1 MSEIQTSLDFRA
13 NAAAAIGD
21 SSLRASMRN
30 AADTFGTRRAA
41 AFATILDLDALRD
54 RASAVRLEVLDHLPA
69 YLEKFT
75 ANATR
80 AGAQVHRAHDAA
92 AARELIA
99 SILVDRGV
107 KMAAKGKS
115 MVSEE
120 VHLNPHLERAGIE
133 VVETDLGEYIIQ
145 LEGESP
151 SHIIVPAIHKNRQQ
165 VGRLFADRLDMPYS
179 DDPQVLTKIARKV
192 LREKFLAADAGISGA
207 NFAIAESGSL
217 VLFTNEGNG
226 RMVTTV
232 PPIHIAILSIEK
244 ILPSLADLPT
254 FIRLLPRS
262 ATGQAITSYVSVI
275 TGPRK
280 PGEATGAEELHV
292 VLLDNGRTDILAG
305 ECREMLKCIRCGACM
320 NVCPVYRTVGGHA
333 YGWTYPGPMGIILTT
348 LLTGM
353 ANSHPLVD
361 ASTLCGACVEVCPVR
376 IPLVPLILK
385 LRERKVLE
393 GYAKTME
400 RQGMRLFGAAARSPL
415 LFSLG
420 ERLSRFFWPLIRRF
434 GGANVA
440 GRLPEPAEQTFHV
453 KFRSKL

>member
-1 MSEIQTSLDFRA
+1 MSDVQTSLNFRA
-13 NAAAAIGD
+13 NAARAIENA
-21 SSLRASMRN
+21 SLRAAMRN

-41 AFATILDLDALRD
+41 AFSAIPDLEELRD
-54 RASAVRLEVLDHLPA
+54 RASAVRMEVLDNLPA
-69 YLEKFT
+69 YVERFT
-75 ANATR
+75 ANATK
-80 AGAQVHRAHDAA
+80 AGAVVHRASDAA
-92 AARELIA
+92 AAREIIA
-99 SILVDRGV
+99 SILKERGA
-107 KMAAKGKS
+107 KMVAKGKS

-120 VHLNPHLERAGIE
+120 IHLNAHLEAAGVE

-151 SHIIVPAIHKNRQQ
+151 SHIIVPAIHKNREQ
-165 VGRLFADRLDMPYS
+165 VGKLFAERLGVPYS
-179 DDPQVLTKIARKV
+179 DDPQVLTKIARRV

-226 RMVTTV
+226 RMVTTL
-232 PPIHIAILSIEK
+232 PPLHIAILSIEK
-244 ILPSLADLPT
+244 ILPSLTDLPT

-262 ATGQAITSYVSVI
+262 ATGQAITSYVSII
-275 TGPRK
+275 TGTRK
-280 PGEATGAEELHV
+280 PGEATGAEELHI
-292 VLLDNGRTDILAG
+292 VLLDNGRSEILAG

-333 YGWTYPGPMGIILTT
+333 YGWTYPGPMGMVLTT

-385 LRERKVLE
+385 LRERRVRE
-393 GYAKTME
+393 GFADRRE
-400 RQGMRLFGAAARSPL
+400 ELGMQIFGAAVKFPF
-415 LFSLG
+415 LFYWG
-420 ERLSRFFWPLIRRF
+420 ERLARLFWPLIRKF
-434 GGANVA
+434 GGKNVA
-440 GRLPEPAEQTFHV
+440 GRLPEPVERPFH
-453 KFRSKL
+453 RRMP

>member
-1 MSEIQTSLDFRA
+1 MSDVQTSLNFRA
-13 NAAAAIGD
+13 NAARAIENA
-21 SSLRASMRN
+21 SLRAAMRN

-41 AFATILDLDALRD
+41 AFSAIPDLEELRD
-54 RASAVRLEVLDHLPA
+54 RASAVRMEVLDNLPA
-69 YLEKFT
+69 YVERFT
-75 ANATR
+75 ANATK
-80 AGAQVHRAHDAA
+80 AGAVVHRASDAA
-92 AARELIA
+92 AAREIIA
-99 SILVDRGV
+99 SILKERGA
-107 KMAAKGKS
+107 KMVAKGKS

-120 VHLNPHLERAGIE
+120 IHLNAHLEAAGVE

-151 SHIIVPAIHKNRQQ
+151 SHIIVPAIHKNREQ
-165 VGRLFADRLDMPYS
+165 VGKLFAERLGVPYS
-179 DDPQVLTKIARKV
+179 DDPQVLTKIARRV

-226 RMVTTV
+226 RMVTTL
-232 PPIHIAILSIEK
+232 PPLHIAILSIEK
-244 ILPSLADLPT
+244 ILPSLKDLPT

-262 ATGQAITSYVSVI
+262 ATGQAITSYVSII
-275 TGPRK
+275 TGTRK
-280 PGEATGAEELHV
+280 PGEATGAEELQI
-292 VLLDNGRTDILAG
+292 VLLDNGRSEILAG

-333 YGWTYPGPMGIILTT
+333 YGWTYPGPMGMVLTT

-385 LRERKVLE
+385 LRERRVRE
-393 GYAKTME
+393 GFADRRE
-400 RQGMRLFGAAARSPL
+400 ELGMRIFGAAVKFPF
-415 LFSLG
+415 LFYWG
-420 ERLSRFFWPLIRRF
+420 ERLARLFWPLIRKF
-434 GGANVA
+434 GGENVA
-440 GRLPEPAEQTFHV
+440 GRLPGPVERPFH
-453 KFRSKL
+453 RRMP

>member
-1 MSEIQTSLDFRA
+1 MSDVQTSLNFRA
-13 NAAAAIGD
+13 NAARAIENA
-21 SSLRASMRN
+21 SLRAAMRN

-41 AFATILDLDALRD
+41 AFSAIPDLEELRD
-54 RASAVRLEVLDHLPA
+54 RASAVRMEVLDNLPA
-69 YLEKFT
+69 YVERFT
-75 ANATR
+75 ANATK
-80 AGAQVHRAHDAA
+80 AGAVVHRASDAA
-92 AARELIA
+92 AAREIIA
-99 SILVDRGV
+99 SILKERGA
-107 KMAAKGKS
+107 KMVAKGKS

-120 VHLNPHLERAGIE
+120 IHLNAHLEAAGVE

-151 SHIIVPAIHKNRQQ
+151 SHIIVPAIHKNREQ
-165 VGRLFADRLDMPYS
+165 VGKLFAERLGVPYS
-179 DDPQVLTKIARKV
+179 DDPQVLTKIARRV

-226 RMVTTV
+226 RMVTTL
-232 PPIHIAILSIEK
+232 PPLHIAILSIEK
-244 ILPSLADLPT
+244 ILPSLKDLPT

-262 ATGQAITSYVSVI
+262 ATGQAITSYVSII
-275 TGPRK
+275 TGTRK
-280 PGEATGAEELHV
+280 PGEATGAEELHI
-292 VLLDNGRTDILAG
+292 VLLDNGRSEILAG

-333 YGWTYPGPMGIILTT
+333 YGWTYPGPMGMVLTT

-385 LRERKVLE
+385 LRERRVRE
-393 GYAKTME
+393 GFADRRE
-400 RQGMRLFGAAARSPL
+400 ELGMQIFGAAVKFPF
-415 LFSLG
+415 LFYWG
-420 ERLSRFFWPLIRRF
+420 ERLARLFWPLIRKF
-434 GGANVA
+434 GGKNVA
-440 GRLPEPAEQTFHV
+440 GRLPEPVERPFH
-453 KFRSKL
+453 RRMP

>member
-1 MSEIQTSLDFRA
+1 MSANQTSLDFRA

-21 SSLRASMRN
+21 TSLRAAMRN
-30 AADTFGTRRAA
+30 AADTFGTRRTA
-41 AFATILDLDALRD
+41 AFEAVPDLEALRD
-54 RASAVRLEVLDHLPA
+54 HASAVRLEVLDNLPA

-75 ANATR
+75 TNATR

-92 AARELIA
+92 AAQELIA
-99 SILVDRGV
+99 SILAEHGV

-120 VHLNPHLERAGIE
+120 IHLNAHLERAGIE

-151 SHIIVPAIHKNRQQ
+151 SHIIVPAIHKNRRQ
-165 VGRLFADRLDMPYS
+165 VGRLFAGRLGMPYS
-179 DDPQVLTKIARKV
+179 DDPQVLTRMARKV
-192 LREKFLAADAGISGA
+192 LREKFLTADAGISGA

-232 PPIHIAILSIEK
+232 PPLHIAILSVEK
-244 ILPSLADLPT
+244 ILPSLRDLPT

-275 TGPRK
+275 TGTRK
-280 PGEATGAEELHV
+280 AGEATGAEELHI
-292 VLLDNGRTDILAG
+292 VLLDNGRTEILAG

-333 YGWTYPGPMGIILTT
+333 YGWTYPGPMGIVLTN

-353 ANSHPLVD
+353 ENAHPLVD

-385 LRERKVLE
+385 LRERKVGE
-393 GYAKTME
+393 GYASAIE
-400 RQGMRLFGAAARSPL
+400 RQGMRLFGAAVKSPL
-415 LFSLG
+415 LFSWG
-420 ERLSRFFWPLIRRF
+420 ERLSRLFWPLVRAV
-434 GGANVA
+434 GGKDVA
-440 GRLPEPAEQTFHV
+440 GRLPEPAAQTFHA
-453 KFRSKL
+453 KMRENQ